1 MISFAWLDTLAQQ
14 HTTLS
19 AIIKQDLF
27 FVGGCVRD
35 TLLGLTQDP
44 KDIDITCA
52 GDPVKIYENIDK
64 TNYSH
69 FKTEKF
75 GTMTLIPKEDKNY
88 NFEITPFRLEA
99 SYDDHRHPNDIERT
113 NDLIGD
119 AQRRDFTINCLYY
132 SYLDDKKLA
141 SILAKKES
149 KVLAGNERI
158 TPLDKNGIIY
168 LADTH
173 TLIIQ
178 NPEYISNVVKNGS
191 FDDAVL
197 LAYTDM
203 ITVGYT
209 IGQKVKQKW
218 SWLHIILDPYKWIQ
232 DTVARKLRAVGIADK
247 RFYEDALRI
256 MRAVRIVNVLN
267 HKLLNRDIEQ
277 KTTTFDFATDTW
289 ISLKKNYYLIQR
301 VAKERI
307 KDEICKVFQSG
318 NPFGF
323 IALIDELNILKWIF
337 PALYEL
343 KWLDQPVRYH
353 PFDVYNH
360 TLLAVKSLQEIND
373 DYLTRLGMLYHDV
386 GKKDQYY
393 MHTVP
398 LDREEVRKIFGT
410 WLNHHTSGVD
420 LVKKDFWALWFSK
433 KEIETI
439 AWYVANHSK
448 PGEILFANEGKRE
461 KKMRNMLSDVWYE
474 KVNNILDITIGD
486 RLGQMNPLQNSSDI
500 SDVQLLKDIL
510 ENLNTQEGQFTMK
523 DLQIDGKTL
532 MKELSLESWPILWDL
547 LDKAFI
553 WVRDDI
559 KIRNTKEKILTYIKE
574 NTEK

>member
-1 MISFAWLDTLAQQ
+1 MISFVWLDTLAQQ

-19 AIIKQDLF
+19 AVIKQDIF

-35 TLLGLTQDP
+35 TLLWLTQDP

-52 GDPVKIYENIDK
+52 GDPVKIYDNIDK

-75 GTMTLIPKEDKNY
+75 GTMTLIPKEDKSY

-132 SYLDDKKLA
+132 SYLDDKKLT
-141 SILAKKES
+141 SILAQKES
-149 KVLAGNERI
+149 QVIAGNERI
-158 TPLDKNGIIY
+158 TPLEKNGIIY
-168 LADTH
+168 LTDTH

-178 NPEYISNVVKNGS
+178 NPEYISTIVKDGS
-191 FDDAVL
+191 FDAAAL

-203 ITVGYT
+203 IAVGYT
-209 IGQKVKQKW
+209 IGQELKQPW
-218 SWLHIILDPYKWIQ
+218 LWLHIILDPYKGIQ
-232 DTVARKLRAVGIADK
+232 DAVTKKLRAVGKADK

-267 HKLLNRDIEQ
+267 HKLLHTETQEKIA
-277 KTTTFDFATDTW
+277 TFDFATDTW

-307 KDEICKVFQSG
+307 KDEICKVFQSW

-323 IALIDELNILKWIF
+323 IALIDELNILKRLF
-337 PALYEL
+337 PSLYEL
-343 KWLDQPVRYH
+343 KWLEQPVRYH

-360 TLLAVKSLQEIND
+360 TLLAVRSLQEIND

-420 LVKKDFWALWFSK
+420 LVKKDFWALGFSK

-439 AWYVANHSK
+439 SRYVANHSK
-448 PGEILFANEGKRE
+448 PGEILFANESKRE
-461 KKMRNMLSDVWYE
+461 KKMRNMLSDAGYE
-474 KVNNILDITIGD
+474 KTNNVLDITIAD
-486 RLGQMNPLQNSSDI
+486 RLGQMNPLQNSTDI
-500 SDVQLLKDIL
+500 SDVQFLKDIL
-510 ENLNTQEGQFTMK
+510 EKLNTQEGQFTMK
-523 DLQIDGKTL
+523 DLSIDGKTL
-532 MKELSLESWPILWDL
+532 MKELSLEPWPLLWEL
-547 LDKAFI
+547 LDKAFV

-559 KIRNTKEKILTYIKE
+559 KTRNTEEKILEYIQKIHQ
-574 NTEK
+574 